1 MSWVKRNL
9 YFLIGS
15 TVALVL
21 LGLAGFYFYS
31 NWKLNND
38 NLDKLNA
45 AYGELDQLAKAEP
58 NPGNKEIDNIQIAR
72 QQEAQI
78 RATLEREQAYF
89 QAIAPIPNPTNNVVT
104 KDEFASALRRTMDD
118 LENSARIASVLLPPK
133 YSFTFEAERSLTIFA
148 RGSLEPLSARLGE
161 VKALCNVLYA
171 AKVNSLDNLR
181 RERVSEDDVKGPQT
195 DYLESTSTTNAM
207 AVVTPFEV
215 TFHCFSSELAAVLAG
230 FAGDPHGFVVRA
242 VNVEPGTLAAPTEAG
257 VGGVPGYRGGY
268 PEMAAPPPPPPP
280 TRGGP
285 PAMVDEKQLKVTLAV
300 DLIKLLPKR

>member
-15 TVALVL
+15 TIALVL

-31 NWKLNND
+31 NLTLNND

-45 AYGELDQLAKAEP
+45 AYSELDKLAKAEP

-78 RATLEREQAYF
+78 RAILQKERGYF
-89 QAIAPIPNPTNNVVT
+89 LPIPPIPNTTNNVVT

-118 LENSARIASVLLPPK
+118 LENAAHTASVILPPK
-133 YSFTFEAERSLTIFA
+133 YSFSFEAERSLTIFA

-161 VKALCNVLYA
+161 VKALCNVLYE

-181 RERVSEDDVKGPQT
+181 RERVSGDDMRGPQS
-195 DYLESTSTTNAM
+195 DFLDPGSISNSL
-207 AVVTPFEV
+207 AVLTPYEV
-215 TFHCFSSELAAVLAG
+215 TFHCFGTELAAVFAG
-230 FAGDPHGFVVRA
+230 FARDPHGFIIKGM
-242 VNVEPGTLAAPTEAG
+242 NVEPGGSLPAGAESAGGAPGYAGMAAAPSPMK
-257 VGGVPGYRGGY
+257 GGQPV
-268 PEMAAPPPPPPP
+268 
-280 TRGGP
+280 
-285 PAMVDEKQLKVTLAV
+285 MVDEKQLKVTLAI
-300 DLIKLLPKR
+300 DLIKLLPKK

>member
-58 NPGNKEIDNIQIAR
+58 NPGNKEVDNIQIAR

-78 RATLEREQAYF
+78 REILQQEQQYF
-89 QAIAPIPNPTNNVVT
+89 LPVPPIPNPTNNVVT

-118 LENSARIASVLLPPK
+118 LEHLAGTASVLLPPK
-133 YSFTFEAERSLTIFA
+133 YSFSFEAERSLTIFA

-161 VKALCNVLYA
+161 VRAICNVLYQ
-171 AKVNSLDNLR
+171 AKINSLDNLR
-181 RERVSEDDVKGPQT
+181 RERISGDDMRGPQS
-195 DYLESTSTTNAM
+195 DYLEYGSVTNST
-207 AVVTPFEV
+207 VVLTPYEV
-215 TFHCFSSELAAVLAG
+215 TFHCFSTDLASVLAG
-230 FAGDPHGFVVRA
+230 FAGDSHGFVVKA
-242 VNVEPGTLAAPTEAG
+242 INVEPGVLPTG
-257 VGGVPGYRGGY
+257 TDSGSGGAPGYPG
-268 PEMAAPPPPPPP
+268 MMMAPPPPP
-280 TRGGP
+280 TSKGGLP
-285 PAMVDEKQLKVTLAV
+285 VMLDEKQLKVTLAI